1 MPLTIDDVP
10 DWFYGSYARKYKSAT
25 EAEIIK
31 AYEEQHG
38 KQAMN
43 TRWLGG

>member
-10 DWFYGSYARKYKSAT
+10 NSFYGSYARKYKSAT
-25 EAEIIK
+25 EADIIK
-31 AYEEQHG
+31 AYEKQQG

-43 TRWLGG
+43 TCLLGG